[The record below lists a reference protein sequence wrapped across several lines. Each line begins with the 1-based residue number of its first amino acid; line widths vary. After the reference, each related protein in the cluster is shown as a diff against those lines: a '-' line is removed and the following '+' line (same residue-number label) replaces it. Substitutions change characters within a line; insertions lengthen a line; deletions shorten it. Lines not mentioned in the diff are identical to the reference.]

1 LKLSYTPRALAELAN
16 VLAYIAE
23 RSPQGARGVQR
34 RLQAIIGLL
43 PLHPYAGQRTS
54 EPRLRRL
61 AATPYPYLVF
71 YEVTETE
78 VIIVGVRH
86 MARYPSTKP

>member
-1 LKLSYTPRALAELAN
+1 MKLSYTPKALAELSE

-23 RSPQGARGVQR
+23 RSPQGARSVQR
-34 RLQAIIGLL
+34 RLQAMIGLL
-43 PLHPYAGQRTS
+43 PRHPYAGQRTS

-61 AATPYPYLVF
+61 VATPYPYLVF

-78 VIIVGVRH
+78 VVVVGVRH
-86 MARYPSTKP
+86 TARDPSPTP